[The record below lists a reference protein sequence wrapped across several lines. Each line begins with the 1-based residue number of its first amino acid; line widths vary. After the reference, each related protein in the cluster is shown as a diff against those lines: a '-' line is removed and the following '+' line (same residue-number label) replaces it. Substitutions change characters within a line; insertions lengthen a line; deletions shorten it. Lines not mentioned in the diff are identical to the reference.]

1 MERAMWRKA
10 LDPAGVEAYV
20 RAHEEPWPELLD
32 HLRRSGITNYS
43 IFLDGT
49 EAVGYFEH
57 ADLAQLDAFDG
68 QAHPVAEAWRDAM
81 RPLSANKVAPD
92 MGLRRLRRQ
101 VFYLE

>member
-20 RAHEEPWPELLD
+20 RAHQDPWPEMLD
-32 HLRRSGITNYS
+32 HLRRSGMRNYS
-43 IFLDGT
+43 IFVEGT

-57 ADLAQLDAFDG
+57 ENLARLDAFDA
-68 QAHPVAEAWRDAM
+68 QAHPVAQAWRDAM
-81 RPLSANKVAPD
+81 RPLSADKVAQD
-92 MGLRRLRRQ
+92 MGMRRMRRQ